1 MRKIVGLI
9 AIFLAFFLC
18 VHGVISYT
26 NATLENQAVLN
37 ITDPVNGLV
46 SLVPIDDPLFIRQGE
61 DKEALYVANNLD
73 TPISYVLEYQ
83 HDYLSMKQ
91 PDNGFLYPGEI
102 SYITL
107 SVADS
112 CPTGDITLPVT
123 LQTDFDGGSARIE
136 TDLAVFVESSD
147 SRSGDDVSGDE
158 EPYSDGDDAD
168 LSQNSAITSKWGDGT
183 TDGED
188 GTTDGEDADL
198 SANSVDQDTEVS
210 SGESEN
216 ESSTEI

>member
-123 LQTDFDGGSARIE
+123 LQ
-136 TDLAVFVESSD
+136 
-147 SRSGDDVSGDE
+147 
-158 EPYSDGDDAD
+158 AD
-168 LSQNSAITSKWGDGT
+168 LMGAVPVLKPIWQFLWKAAILGPGMMSQAMKNHTQMVTMPI
-183 TDGED
+183 
-188 GTTDGEDADL
+188 
-198 SANSVDQDTEVS
+198 
-210 SGESEN
+210 
-216 ESSTEI
+216 

>member
-91 PDNGFLYPGEI
+91 PDNGFLYPGGNI
-102 SYITL
+102 LHYPQRCRQL
-107 SVADS
+107 SHRRYYPAS
-112 CPTGDITLPVT
+112 HPAGR
-123 LQTDFDGGSARIE
+123 F
-136 TDLAVFVESSD
+136 
-147 SRSGDDVSGDE
+147 
-158 EPYSDGDDAD
+158 
-168 LSQNSAITSKWGDGT
+168 
-183 TDGED
+183 
-188 GTTDGEDADL
+188 
-198 SANSVDQDTEVS
+198 
-210 SGESEN
+210 
-216 ESSTEI
+216 